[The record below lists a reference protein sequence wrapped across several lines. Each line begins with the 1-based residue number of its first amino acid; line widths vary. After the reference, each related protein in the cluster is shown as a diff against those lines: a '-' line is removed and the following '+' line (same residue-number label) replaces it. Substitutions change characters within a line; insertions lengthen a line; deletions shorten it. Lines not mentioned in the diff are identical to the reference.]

1 MLDRGYYLFEYMR
14 KKSFEIKQLEPV
26 DVGSS
31 CLSTLKHNVLS
42 PTVASD
48 ADITNDSMLTY
59 LITLR

>member
-1 MLDRGYYLFEYMR
+1 MLDRGYYLFEYIR

-42 PTVASD
+42 SIVASD
-48 ADITNDSMLTY
+48 TDITNDSMLTY
-59 LITLR
+59 

>member
-31 CLSTLKHNVLS
+31 CLSTFKHNAPS
-42 PTVASD
+42 RIVASD
-48 ADITNDSMLTY
+48 TDITNDSMLTY
-59 LITLR
+59 